1 MRWSSTGWFLGATR
15 WGAGYI
21 SAVIC
26 KKGVWKGLLYG
37 KSQLT
42 MSHINISWSAK
53 NIEDLGTLKI
63 AYLSEAPNFD
73 FLSLLTL
80 CNIALHWCNERDPV
94 VYEEFINALK
104 YQHGSEATKYFAL
117 FAANQWGLGN
127 ICTITKAIQTAKEN
141 NYKTILT

>member
-1 MRWSSTGWFLGATR
+1 M
-15 WGAGYI
+15 
-21 SAVIC
+21 
-26 KKGVWKGLLYG
+26 
-37 KSQLT
+37 
-42 MSHINISWSAK
+42 
-53 NIEDLGTLKI
+53 
-63 AYLSEAPNFD
+63 
-73 FLSLLTL
+73 LTL